1 MALTGLKA
9 GFLRED
15 HVTNGAGTVLF
26 YQRPVLLDRVAHR
39 QARVNMRDVNFAFTK
54 KTNSV
59 PVTALEFGRAATEY
73 PIVFAGPSPDRLMPV
88 VVLGLRNEE
97 NLFVNPDGKWT
108 GIYIPAFIRRYP
120 FVLAERNNAQDLS
133 VCVDTAFS
141 GWMDPRST
149 APGAENGS
157 AAPESEEKGD
167 ALFDQQ
173 GAETPFLKNVLEFLG
188 QYQGN
193 IRQTQTFVRKLNELN
208 LLVGREIHARD
219 TANQP
224 LALRGFFA
232 VDEAKLKALNDNQI
246 SELYRQGFLG
256 LVFAH
261 LISLGN
267 IARLEVRL
275 RTGETR

>member
-1 MALTGLKA
+1 M
-9 GFLRED
+9 
-15 HVTNGAGTVLF
+15 TNGAGTVLF

-149 APGAENGS
+149 ATGAENGS

>member
-1 MALTGLKA
+1 M
-9 GFLRED
+9 
-15 HVTNGAGTVLF
+15 TNGAGTVLF

-39 QARVNMRDVNFAFTK
+39 QARVNMRNANFAFTK

-97 NLFVNPDGKWT
+97 NLFVNTDGKWT
-108 GIYIPAFIRRYP
+108 GVYVPAFIRRYP
-120 FVLAERNNAQDLS
+120 FVLAEQNNAQDLS

-141 GWMDPRST
+141 GWHDPRT
-149 APGAENGS
+149 AAGSAENGS
-157 AAPESEEKGD
+157 PTPDGTDSGE
-167 ALFDQQ
+167 ALFDEQ

-193 IRQTQTFVRKLNELN
+193 IRHTQTFVQKLNELN

-232 VDEAKLKALNDNQI
+232 VDEAKLNALNDTQI
-246 SELYRQGFLG
+246 VELYRQGFLG
-256 LVFAH
+256 LVLAH

-267 IARLEVRL
+267 IARLEMRL
-275 RTGETR
+275 RSGETR

>member
-1 MALTGLKA
+1 MALTGSKV

-39 QARVNMRDVNFAFTK
+39 QARVNMRNVDFAFTR

-59 PVTALEFGRAATEY
+59 PITALEFGRAATEF

-88 VVLGLRNEE
+88 VVLGMRNEE
-97 NLFVNPDGKWT
+97 NLFVNAEGKWT
-108 GIYIPAFIRRYP
+108 GVYVPAFIRRYP

-133 VCVDTAFS
+133 VCVDTAFP
-141 GWMDPRST
+141 GWNDPRT
-149 APGAENGS
+149 ASGSAENGS
-157 AAPESEEKGD
+157 PMHEAAPSGE
-167 ALFDQQ
+167 ALFDQE

-193 IRQTQTFVRKLNELN
+193 IRQTQMFVQKLNELN
-208 LLVGREIHARD
+208 LLVGREIRARD
-219 TANQP
+219 AANQP

-232 VDEAKLKALNDNQI
+232 VDEAKLNALGDEQI
-246 SELYRQGFLG
+246 SQLYRQGFLG
-256 LVFAH
+256 LVLAH

-267 IARLEVRL
+267 IARLEMRL
-275 RTGETR
+275 RSGEMR

>member
-1 MALTGLKA
+1 LTGLKA

-149 APGAENGS
+149 ATGAENGS

-232 VDEAKLKALNDNQI
+232 VDEAKLNALNDNQI

>member
-1 MALTGLKA
+1 LTGLKA

-149 APGAENGS
+149 ATGAENGS

>member
-1 MALTGLKA
+1 M
-9 GFLRED
+9 
-15 HVTNGAGTVLF
+15 TNGSGTVLF

-39 QARVNMRDVNFAFTK
+39 HATVNMRNVDFAFTR

-97 NLFVNPDGKWT
+97 NLFVNAQGKWT

-133 VCVDTAFS
+133 ACVDTAFS
-141 GWMDPRST
+141 GWTDAGT
-149 APGAENGS
+149 QGAAGNGS
-157 AAPESEEKGD
+157 PVPTDTEKGE
-167 ALFDQQ
+167 ALFDEQ

-193 IRQTQTFVRKLNELN
+193 IRQTQLFVQKLNELN
-208 LLVGREIHARD
+208 LLVGREIRARD

-232 VDEAKLKALNDNQI
+232 VDEAKLNALSDAQVV
-246 SELYRQGFLG
+246 ELYRPGFMG
-256 LVFAH
+256 LILAH

-267 IARLEVRL
+267 IARLEMRL